1 MNTLELPLYE
11 LTIDEAIGMY
21 AVALVKNPAML
32 AKWQAF
38 GSQEQPIRFAVQDEE
53 QRKVLAVLCR
63 ADFPIYRRDED
74 GFEFYVIFRKDT
86 VEELVRRLFQNQFQ
100 NEVNVEHDDR
110 FRLDG
115 VRLGQMFIKNT
126 DKGISP
132 KGFEEIE
139 EGSAFAEYKIE
150 SDEVWQAV
158 KKGVFNG
165 ISLEGYFDVR
175 KVDNEMTVEDLLKQS
190 E

>member
-1 MNTLELPLYE
+1 
-11 LTIDEAIGMY
+11 
-21 AVALVKNPAML
+21 
-32 AKWQAF
+32 
-38 GSQEQPIRFAVQDEE
+38 
-53 QRKVLAVLCR
+53 
-63 ADFPIYRRDED
+63 
-74 GFEFYVIFRKDT
+74 
-86 VEELVRRLFQNQFQ
+86 
-100 NEVNVEHDDR
+100 
-110 FRLDG
+110 
-115 VRLGQMFIKNT
+115 MFIKNT